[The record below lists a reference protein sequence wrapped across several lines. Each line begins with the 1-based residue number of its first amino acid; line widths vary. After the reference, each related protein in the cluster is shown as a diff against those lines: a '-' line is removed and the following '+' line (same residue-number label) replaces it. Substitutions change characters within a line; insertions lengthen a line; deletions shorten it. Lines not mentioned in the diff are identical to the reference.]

1 MTMAEIVASQELKLL
16 IDDVLASADGCASC
30 MFEVVGDHLCSH
42 DDSEC
47 PYQTSMG
54 VVRRLEHVTKI
65 LEGEGSDDD

>member
-1 MTMAEIVASQELKLL
+1 MTQAETIASQELRLL
-16 IDDVLASADGCASC
+16 IHDVLAGADGCASC

-54 VVRRLEHVTKI
+54 ITRRLEHVTKI